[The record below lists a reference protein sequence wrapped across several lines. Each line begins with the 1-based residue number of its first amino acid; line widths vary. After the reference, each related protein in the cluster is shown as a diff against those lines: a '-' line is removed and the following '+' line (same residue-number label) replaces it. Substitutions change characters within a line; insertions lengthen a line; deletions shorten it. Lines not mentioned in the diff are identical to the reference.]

1 MTVVECAGFCNE
13 VQPPLNDLFEYF
25 DDTYIGSN
33 EIARYAVEDWNVHDT
48 VETHLGRTNNAIEG
62 WHSALNKRFRKAN
75 PPFST
80 LIFELKE
87 EELDAQSRIQRY
99 RINPSEGIAVRTRLK
114 KYVRVDKII
123 QETVKLFDA
132 TDAGSRSFV
141 QHLGVL
147 QNALC
152 KY

>member
-1 MTVVECAGFCNE
+1 MSQATHTAWLPGLREGSV
-13 VQPPLNDLFEYF
+13 LRTTT
-25 DDTYIGSN
+25 DTNTGSL
-33 EIARYAVEDWNVHDT
+33 RFTVEDWNVHDT

-62 WHSALNKRFRKAN
+62 WHSALNKRFRKVN
-75 PPFST
+75 PPLST

-99 RINPSEGIAVRTRLK
+99 RINPSEGIAVRARLK
-114 KYVRVDKII
+114 KYVRVDQII
-123 QETVKLFDA
+123 QETVELFDA
-132 TDAGSRSFV
+132 TDAGSRSYV